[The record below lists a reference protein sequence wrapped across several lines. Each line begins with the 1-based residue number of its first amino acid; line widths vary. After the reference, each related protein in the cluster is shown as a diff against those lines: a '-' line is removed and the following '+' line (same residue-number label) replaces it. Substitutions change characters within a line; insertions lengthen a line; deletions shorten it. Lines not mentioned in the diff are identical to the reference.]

1 MLLSQRWPT
10 SGDGAPALF
19 QTTIGGE
26 NLKNAVTLVIQFS
39 GPHVEKKEGGKFK
52 AGKHLESADLR
63 QQALGEGDLVIFL

>member
-1 MLLSQRWPT
+1 M

-39 GPHVEKKEGGKFK
+39 GPHVEKKEREENLNQESTWR
-52 AGKHLESADLR
+52 AQTSASRHLER
-63 QQALGEGDLVIFL
+63 EI